1 MKFHL
6 KAIKIVCFLFC
17 ISLLFACNNASTN
30 TNENSKLKVEENI
43 LKIFISG
50 EGEIFSNGEL
60 VSVEDLKQQL
70 NDLSDS
76 EGEVHYS
83 RAEKAKEPHPNA
95 MTAIGL
101 IIEKGLPIQFYS
113 DNSFEEVVSF

>member
-1 MKFHL
+1 MKFYL
-6 KAIKIVCFLFC
+6 KAIKITCFLFC
-17 ISLLFACNNASTN
+17 ISLLFACGNTENNSQGASA
-30 TNENSKLKVEENI
+30 LKIEKNV

-76 EGEVHYS
+76 EGSVHYS
-83 RAEKAKEPHPNA
+83 RAEKAEEPHPNA

-101 IIEKGLPIQFYS
+101 IIEKGLPIQFYT
-113 DNSFEEVVSF
+113 DASFEEVVKM